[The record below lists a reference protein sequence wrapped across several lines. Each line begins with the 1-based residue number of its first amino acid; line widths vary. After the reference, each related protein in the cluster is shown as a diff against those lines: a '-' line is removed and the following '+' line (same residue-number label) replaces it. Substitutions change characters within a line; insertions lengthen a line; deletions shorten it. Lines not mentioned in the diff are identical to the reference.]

1 MLTITSHH
9 PRPLSPAFFH
19 SWQPNNVSWGTPA
32 HVDTLEGMST
42 CQTPLMIAYCSRWL
56 ARIGEVKRRLPA
68 ARPRTHWAPVPSGGR
83 SVPSEAAFR
92 LSKAEQPW
100 PWRPLAITNNLQA
113 TREQQMGFSRDCCP
127 IETEAG
133 ALAVLSD
140 FSLAIRLSQA
150 FIHVFALASLMS
162 TYADDCNWRVQH
174 LYKLSQY
181 SPGLLCR
188 TYGPLCLDCQRLYCL
203 DASET

>member
-42 CQTPLMIAYCSRWL
+42 CQTPLMIAYCCRWL

-113 TREQQMGFSRDCCP
+113 TREQQMGFSRNCCP
-127 IETEAG
+127 HWNGSRGTGSLIG
-133 ALAVLSD
+133 L
-140 FSLAIRLSQA
+140 FSGDTSVPGLYPCVCSGQSCVNICGWLQLKGTTPVQTLAIFSRATMQNLRSIMSRL
-150 FIHVFALASLMS
+150 
-162 TYADDCNWRVQH
+162 
-174 LYKLSQY
+174 
-181 SPGLLCR
+181 P
-188 TYGPLCLDCQRLYCL
+188 
-203 DASET
+203 ETILFGC